1 MWFSS
6 KKEEDVCTEKQGVG
20 PYWPSIRV
28 DSVQNDF
35 YCSISASVSQNVRIP
50 LKGVVFMQ

>member
-20 PYWPSIRV
+20 PHWPSIRV